1 MNYIIGI
8 DGGGTGCRVAVA
20 RPDGQICGQAEGGA
34 ANIAT
39 NMESAC
45 ANILQ
50 TTTRAFENAGLWG
63 GGIAHATAVLGL
75 AGANLGDRRAQV
87 LARLPFAKAEIIS
100 DAETTLIG
108 AIGEADG
115 IIGALGTGSV
125 YGRREK
131 GVFFQLGGLGFLLG
145 DDGSGARIGRD
156 MLHHA
161 LLAHEG
167 VIPHSPLT
175 REIMAEYQGL
185 PRNLVEEAQGF
196 APKDFGAFAPRIVA
210 AAEAGDD
217 NAEAILATHTGIVRK
232 SLDAIGFNPAKA
244 FCMLGGLGAV
254 FLQRLPERF
263 QKAAQPPRGNALDGA
278 VARARQL
285 NKTA

>member
-1 MNYIIGI
+1 MRYIIGI

-39 NMESAC
+39 NLESAC

-50 TTTRAFENAGLWG
+50 TTTRAFENAGLL
-63 GGIAHATAVLGL
+63 ADDMARATAVLGL
-75 AGANLGDRRAQV
+75 AGANLGDRRAML
-87 LARLPFAKAEIIS
+87 LAMLPFAKAEIIS

-108 AIGEADG
+108 AIGDTDG

-131 GVFFQLGGLGFLLG
+131 GVFSQLGGLGFLLG

-156 MLHHA
+156 ILHHS

-175 REIMAEYQGL
+175 REIMAEYQGV
-185 PRNLVEEAQGF
+185 PRNMVEAAKHF
-196 APKDFGAFAPRIVA
+196 VPKDFGAFAPRIVA
-210 AAEAGDD
+210 AAQDGDV
-217 NAEAILATHTGIVRK
+217 NAETILAEHTEIVRK
-232 SLDAIGFNPAKA
+232 SLDAVGFDPDKA
-244 FCMLGGLGAV
+244 FCMLGGLGPV
-254 FLQRLPERF
+254 FLQRLPARYR
-263 QKAAQPPRGNALDGA
+263 KAAQTPLGKALDGA
-278 VARARQL
+278 VQLARQL
-285 NKTA
+285 DKTA